1 MRWSGVA
8 AAVELGCKGD
18 GELGERFGL
27 LVAVGDDKD
36 GPFEGLPKQGEV
48 GGLGGGGEA
57 RERNASG
64 AVAGETAG
72 EFLESG
78 VASERQKKIA
88 NRRRSH
94 KRLAGEDLLNDA
106 GGGVA
111 GFERERHYLS
121 TDGFDLLAA
130 GDEVGPVGSF
140 DEDVGEQF
148 GDEIAGGVFIEE
160 GDGIDGLKGGG
171 EGGAVAFGDDG
182 AVGAFQALDARVGV
196 EGENEH
202 VAEGTGGFKKADVA
216 GVEDV
221 VAAVGEDDG
230 FAGQAPCLAGGDE
243 FPAGENG
250 SHE

>member
-1 MRWSGVA
+1 MRWRGVA
-8 AAVELGCKGD
+8 AAIELGCKGD
-18 GELGERFGL
+18 GELGESFGL
-27 LVAVGDDKD
+27 LISIGDDKD
-36 GPFEGLPKQGEV
+36 GPFDGLPEKGEI
-48 GGLGGGGEA
+48 GGLGSGGEA
-57 RERNASG
+57 GERDAGG
-64 AVAGETAG
+64 AIAGETVG

-88 NRRRSH
+88 NRRGSH
-94 KRLAGEDLLNDA
+94 KRLAGEDLLND
-106 GGGVA
+106 GSGRVA
-111 GFERERHYLS
+111 GFEREGHDFS
-121 TDGFDLLAA
+121 SGGFDLLAA

-148 GDEIAGGVFIEE
+148 GDEIAGGVLVEE

-171 EGGAVAFGDDG
+171 EGGAVPFGDDG
-182 AVGAFQALDARVGV
+182 AIGTFEALDAGVGV

-202 VAEGTGGFKKADVA
+202 VAERTGVFEKADMA
-216 GVEDV
+216 GMEDV
-221 VAAVGEDDG
+221 ITAVGEDDG